1 MDIDVQNADASQSH
15 VLDTVEGEIHFF
27 RSLMR
32 ARPVGM
38 HRYFHVIAMQSA
50 IEKGTKTLVSIDDI
64 WRKLESCYNLEA
76 LEALVRQYH
85 SMLLSFDVLTIRN
98 HRRQNM
104 KRTVHL
110 TQHLNHPRHLN
121 QRTTLRRTLSSETSS
136 RYP

>member
-1 MDIDVQNADASQSH
+1 MCGPYDQSKNGDALLVVNASKDPVMDIDVQNADASQSH

-76 LEALVRQYH
+76 LEALVRKYH
-85 SMLLSFDVLTIRN
+85 SMLFSLIS
-98 HRRQNM
+98 
-104 KRTVHL
+104 
-110 TQHLNHPRHLN
+110 
-121 QRTTLRRTLSSETSS
+121 
-136 RYP
+136 